1 MSNTFALGKLQ
12 PEPVDHIHGSCAEKV
27 EIMRGLILNGANFQS
42 EVVLL
47 LVGQV
52 SPQHQVKSFL
62 HKNLSPPPLPALRES
77 EATA

>member
-1 MSNTFALGKLQ
+1 
-12 PEPVDHIHGSCAEKV
+12 
-27 EIMRGLILNGANFQS
+27 MRGLILSGANFQS

-47 LVGQV
+47 LVG
-52 SPQHQVKSFL
+52 PHNLQVKSFL